1 MNYITHTL
9 CVLLSA
15 HYDKDPYL
23 GVELDSKLNW
33 NYHINSKINKAS
45 QQLNRKIYYRCLIN
59 RVVTFVFN
67 YCFIVFDIYRRYFSV
82 DRCFFQQFPVY
93 YLRACQVLTFQLDV
107 MVFRFSNTQLSRLDK
122 LLFKYSIISSG
133 QTTLFGRI
141 KSDGG
146 INALLSSA
154 FR

>member
-45 QQLNRKIYYRCLIN
+45 QQLNRKIYYR
-59 RVVTFVFN
+59 
-67 YCFIVFDIYRRYFSV
+67 
-82 DRCFFQQFPVY
+82 
-93 YLRACQVLTFQLDV
+93 
-107 MVFRFSNTQLSRLDK
+107 
-122 LLFKYSIISSG
+122 
-133 QTTLFGRI
+133 
-141 KSDGG
+141 
-146 INALLSSA
+146 
-154 FR
+154 